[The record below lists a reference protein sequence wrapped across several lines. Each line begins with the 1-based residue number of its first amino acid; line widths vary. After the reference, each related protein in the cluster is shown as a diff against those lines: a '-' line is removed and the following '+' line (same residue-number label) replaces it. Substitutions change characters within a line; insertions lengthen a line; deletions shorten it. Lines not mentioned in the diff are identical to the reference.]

1 MLLVFSF
8 AFTDLDK
15 AGASSYLW
23 LELKGEIPKTTQAS
37 SFTYVPETRYENLVR
52 DPLSRMLNCGIVWM
66 TLKTPIYLFPVM
78 LNISV
83 ESTELPRPRSRAI
96 TCWGTKE
103 VIVSLPSR
111 ARRLFPSSPYGAR
124 AVLFLAF
131 FSLFSATTE
140 PWEACGGGS
149 QWGAA
154 FYPQGYKHYRQLRD
168 YQPPW
173 IDTDNKKS
181 GKYREG
187 FHFL

>member
-15 AGASSYLW
+15 VGASSYLW

-83 ESTELPRPRSRAI
+83 ESTELPRPQSRAI

-103 VIVSLPSR
+103 VIVSLSSR

-131 FSLFSATTE
+131 FSPFSALH
-140 PWEACGGGS
+140 WALGS
-149 QWGAA
+149 LWR
-154 FYPQGYKHYRQLRD
+154 RQSMGSRLL
-168 YQPPW
+168 P
-173 IDTDNKKS
+173 T
-181 GKYREG
+181 GV
-187 FHFL
+187 

>member
-37 SFTYVPETRYENLVR
+37 SFTYVPETRYENLVT
-52 DPLSRMLNCGIVWM
+52 DPLSKMLNCGIVWM

-83 ESTELPRPRSRAI
+83 ESTELPRPQSRAI

-131 FSLFSATTE
+131 FSPFSALH
-140 PWEACGGGS
+140 WALGS
-149 QWGAA
+149 LWR
-154 FYPQGYKHYRQLRD
+154 RQSMGSRLL
-168 YQPPW
+168 P
-173 IDTDNKKS
+173 T
-181 GKYREG
+181 GV
-187 FHFL
+187 